1 VGIRDAAHRPGV
13 PAAPV
18 RLPGG
23 AVAGPRHAVH
33 RRRGPTRT
41 GGRRLAL
48 RGTLRLQATPH
59 RPVVRVFDRTAGH
72 EQSSK
77 RHPSRMN
84 GMRMNGN
91 STKELATSTFGND
104 DRLPRV
110 PLPSV
115 AASCRLFI
123 EWCTPLLTAD
133 ELAETE
139 AAVTA
144 FQHPDS
150 PAHKL
155 H

>member
-1 VGIRDAAHRPGV
+1 
-13 PAAPV
+13 
-18 RLPGG
+18 
-23 AVAGPRHAVH
+23 
-33 RRRGPTRT
+33 
-41 GGRRLAL
+41 
-48 RGTLRLQATPH
+48 
-59 RPVVRVFDRTAGH
+59 RVFDRTAGH

-155 H
+155 HAALEQYDATDGVHSWLDEFWRSRYLGRRDRIALNANFFYLFNDTGQRQLERAAGLIAAAVNY